1 MRERRGQRMNKV
13 WYGGGAAPLWLR
25 VAARVFGALAL
36 MRGGMYR
43 RGLLHS
49 RKLAVPVVVVGNLTV
64 GGTGKTPLTVALAA
78 LLLRLGRKP
87 GIATRGH
94 GRRSK
99 SLRMVRADST
109 WQQVGDEP
117 LLLHRRTG
125 VPVCVATRRSEAA
138 HALMA
143 QGCDVILCDDG
154 LQHMALARDLEIAV
168 IDGARG
174 FGNGQLLPAGPLREP
189 LQRLAAIKLLVIN
202 GEPCAQLEPVAR
214 RALRMTLHGNQ
225 VRPLVGQ
232 GSAVPLSQFVGQPVH
247 ALAGIGN
254 PERFFAQ
261 LRAAG
266 LQVIE
271 HPFADHHAFTAA
283 DLNMGDGLPLL
294 MTEKDAVKCAA
305 FGAAGQWYLPV
316 EAGFD
321 AADEKRLIVALS
333 ALPHRGAA
341 HS

>member
-13 WYGGGAAPLWLR
+13 WYGSGSAPLWLR
-25 VAARVFGALAL
+25 VAARLFGAVAVL
-36 MRGGMYR
+36 RGGLYR

-64 GGTGKTPLTVALAA
+64 GGTGKTPLTAALAM

-99 SLRMVRADST
+99 SLRMVRSDST
-109 WQQVGDEP
+109 WEQVGDEP
-117 LLLHRRTG
+117 VLLHRRTG

-168 IDGARG
+168 VDGARG
-174 FGNGQLLPAGPLREP
+174 FGNGRLLPAGPLREP
-189 LQRLAAIKLLVIN
+189 VERLAGIKLLVIN
-202 GEPCAQLEPVAR
+202 GEPCAQLAPLVAR
-214 RALRMTLHGNQ
+214 ALKMSLRGEH
-225 VRPLVGQ
+225 VRPVSGSGPALPLTQFAGQ
-232 GSAVPLSQFVGQPVH
+232 TVH

-261 LRAAG
+261 LRGAG

-271 HPFADHHAFTAA
+271 HHFPDHHAFTAA
-283 DLNMGDGLPLL
+283 DLRMNDALPLL
-294 MTEKDAVKCAA
+294 MTEKDAVKCAS
-305 FGAAGQWYLPV
+305 FAATNHWYVPV
-316 EAGFD
+316 EACFD
-321 AADEKRLIVALS
+321 ADDEQRLMKALS
-333 ALPHRGAA
+333 ALPHRGA
-341 HS
+341 

>member
-13 WYGGGAAPLWLR
+13 WYGSGSAPLWLR
-25 VAARVFGALAL
+25 VAARLFGALAVL
-36 MRGGMYR
+36 RGGMYR

-78 LLLRLGRKP
+78 MLLRQGRKP

-99 SLRMVRADST
+99 SLRMVRPDST

-117 LLLHRRTG
+117 LLLQRRTG

-143 QGCDVILCDDG
+143 LGCDVILCDDG

-168 IDGARG
+168 VDGARG

-189 LQRLAAIKLLVIN
+189 VERLADIKLLVIN
-202 GEPCAQLEPVAR
+202 GEPCAQLAPFAG
-214 RALRMTLHGNQ
+214 RALRMTLRGDQ
-225 VRPLVGQ
+225 VRPLTGQ
-232 GSAVPLSQFVGQPVH
+232 GDPVPLAQFIGKPVH

-254 PERFFAQ
+254 PDRFFAQ

-271 HPFADHHAFTAA
+271 HHFADHHAFTAA
-283 DLNMGDGLPLL
+283 DLRMDDGLPLL

-305 FGAAGQWYLPV
+305 FAAPGQWYLPV
-316 EAGFD
+316 EACFD
-321 AADEKRLIVALS
+321 AADEQRLRVALS

-341 HS
+341 RS